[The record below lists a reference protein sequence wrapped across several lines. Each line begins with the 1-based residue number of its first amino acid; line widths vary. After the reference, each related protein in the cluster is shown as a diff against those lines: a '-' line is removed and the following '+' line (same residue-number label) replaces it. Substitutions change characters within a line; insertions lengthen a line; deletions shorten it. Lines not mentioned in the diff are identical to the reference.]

1 MKFEGNLKSDLLW
14 KFEKGNLNEAV
25 KYYKRAIGNG
35 FRKDRIE
42 PTNEELR
49 VKTYKISDEIAIL
62 ASD

>member
-1 MKFEGNLKSDLLW
+1 MDPRILAIYAIFE
-14 KFEKGNLNEAV
+14 FEKGNLNEAV

-42 PTNEELR
+42 TTNEELR
-49 VKTYKISDEIAIL
+49 VKTYKILDEIAIL